1 MKETFKNTASNG
13 YLNKDRFNEAL
24 SCLEKFNIKRLRD
37 TPMAE
42 RLFLIFDEVEDYF
55 WLKEKNEEERLLKTN
70 PLILLPQDRNGSIS
84 YEEYSKGLS
93 SLLSDKENRIM
104 CK

>member
-1 MKETFKNTASNG
+1 MNFSIFLDGVSPSIDLSAPKLAEQNLKEQIMKETFKNTASNG

-42 RLFLIFDEVEDYF
+42 RLFMIFDDVKPWFFY
-55 WLKEKNEEERLLKTN
+55 L
-70 PLILLPQDRNGSIS
+70 
-84 YEEYSKGLS
+84 
-93 SLLSDKENRIM
+93 RIY
-104 CK
+104 K